1 MTDPYRSDELPTDVF
16 PEPPKVRTP
25 EQLRAHLDRGRRICS
40 WIRTDGYGLDEG
52 TLDKIE
58 RLLIDDRARRDLAKE
73 RAMSLKEA
81 DRR

>member
-1 MTDPYRSDELPTDVF
+1 MTDPYQRKELPTDVF

-40 WIRTDGYGLDEG
+40 RIRSDGYGIEEG

-58 RLLIDDRARRDLAKE
+58 RLLTEDRARRDLAKE